1 MHIFERLNIAP
12 LGDRLHRERDVEKEY
27 QRRQDDA
34 RSRCQPRIELPDH
47 TRKEHHKTRSPRK
60 NVFAEP
66 NTPLLKRLL
75 KSPQVLEVSRFKR
88 SASEKAIPE
97 RRPDR
102 ASFANVA
109 IQRRSISKD
118 RGLVRYRSM
127 DLYIK
132 AETIK
137 IPSVELWL
145 KQKNDSS

>member
-12 LGDRLHRERDVEKEY
+12 IGDRLHRERDVEKEY
-27 QRRQDDA
+27 QRRLDEA
-34 RSRCQPRIELPDH
+34 KERCQPRIELPDH

-66 NTPLLKRLL
+66 NTPLLKRLV

-88 SASEKAIPE
+88 LASEKAIPE

-109 IQRRSISKD
+109 VQRRATSKN
-118 RGLVRYRSM
+118 RGLVRYRAM

-132 AETIK
+132 AETIT
-137 IPSVELWL
+137 IPSIEIWL
-145 KQKNDSS
+145 KQKDKT